1 MKPIAKINRRK
12 KNFSNKHA
20 LPSGRIV
27 PYNTG
32 KVLIGSRYVPP
43 KQTPSVEGESM
54 QSVLLGVPTQMT
66 TYVRDALCYVAGVS
80 VFGAVFYLLSKGV

>member
-1 MKPIAKINRRK
+1 
-12 KNFSNKHA
+12 
-20 LPSGRIV
+20 
-27 PYNTG
+27 
-32 KVLIGSRYVPP
+32 
-43 KQTPSVEGESM
+43 M